1 MAGRRSPLPFPSRLP
16 LPVRIVAGS
25 LRRRTLLPPA
35 GEQTRPITDRAK
47 EQLFENLGGE
57 LPGLRVLDAFS
68 GTGTIGLEALS
79 RGAAAC
85 VFLEADKRTHGLLR
99 ENVDR
104 LGVADRSV
112 CWRTDILRT
121 SFKPRRTEDVTLDP
135 LPYDLLFFDPPYKMA
150 AGVEKGRPLYK
161 SLQRCGRDGVSAADA
176 ELILRVPAELD
187 VTPPDCWRQ
196 YRELRV
202 GGMKFLMC
210 DRVAEAEGEDDA
222 AGGDGSAGGDGASPD
237 GTAAA

>member
-1 MAGRRSPLPFPSRLP
+1 M
-16 LPVRIVAGS
+16 RIVAGKF
-25 LRRRTLLPPA
+25 RRRTLLPPA

-57 LPGLRVLDAFS
+57 LPGRRVLDAFA

-79 RGAAAC
+79 RGAEGC

-99 ENVDR
+99 ENVAR
-104 LGVADRSV
+104 LGVEAVSV

-121 SFKPRRTEDVTLDP
+121 SFKPRRPEELTVDP

-150 AGVEKGRPLYK
+150 TGIEPGRPLFK
-161 SLQRCGRDGVSAADA
+161 ALARCGRDGVSAADA
-176 ELILRVPAELD
+176 ELVLRVPVELD
-187 VTPPDCWRQ
+187 VTPPDCWAV

-210 DRVAEAEGEDDA
+210 DRAGAGDDSDGGEDGADDA
-222 AGGDGSAGGDGASPD
+222 DVEPD
-237 GTAAA
+237 GNANT

>member
-1 MAGRRSPLPFPSRLP
+1 M
-16 LPVRIVAGS
+16 RIVAGEY
-25 LRRRTLLPPA
+25 RRRSLLPPA

-57 LPGLRVLDAFS
+57 LPDRRVLDAFS

-79 RGAAAC
+79 RGAATC
-85 VFLEADKRTHGLLR
+85 VFLEADKRTHGLLQQ
-99 ENVDR
+99 NVDR
-104 LGVADRSV
+104 LGADRRSV
-112 CWRTDILRT
+112 CWRVDILRT
-121 SFKPRRTEDVTLDP
+121 SFRPRDAAGF

-150 AGVEKGRPLYK
+150 DGVEPGRPLFK
-161 SLQRCGRDGVSAADA
+161 SLERVAKPTLCAADA

-187 VTPPDCWRQ
+187 VSPPPVWEV

-210 DRVAEAEGEDDA
+210 DRADGGAETDDDGA
-222 AGGDGSAGGDGASPD
+222 GHAGDAGGDGSASAE
-237 GTAAA
+237 A

>member
-1 MAGRRSPLPFPSRLP
+1 M
-16 LPVRIVAGS
+16 RIVAGKY
-25 LRRRTLLPPA
+25 RRRTVLPPA
-35 GEQTRPITDRAK
+35 GEGTRPITDRAK

-57 LPGLRVLDAFS
+57 LPGRRVLDAFA

-79 RGAAAC
+79 RGAVSC
-85 VFLEADKRTHGLLR
+85 VFLEADKRTHGILR

-104 LGVADRSV
+104 FGCGAASV

-121 SFKPRRTEDVTLDP
+121 SFKPRVAPDGAGADA

-150 AGVEKGRPLYK
+150 AGIEPGRPLFR
-161 SLQRCGRDGVSAADA
+161 SLARCGRDGVSTPDA
-176 ELILRVPAELD
+176 ELILRVPSELD
-187 VTPPDCWRQ
+187 VTPPDCWEP

-210 DRVAEAEGEDDA
+210 DRVAAEDRGGEGGDDA
-222 AGGDGSAGGDGASPD
+222 PPGGDGETG
-237 GTAAA
+237 

>member
-1 MAGRRSPLPFPSRLP
+1 M
-16 LPVRIVAGS
+16 RIVAGKY
-25 LRRRTLLPPA
+25 RRRSILPPA

-57 LPGLRVLDAFS
+57 LPGRRVLDAFS

-79 RGAAAC
+79 RGAAGC

-104 LGVADRSV
+104 LGCGDVSV

-121 SFKPRRTEDVTLDP
+121 SFKPRDAAGL
-135 LPYDLLFFDPPYKMA
+135 LPYDLLFFDPPYRMA
-150 AGVEKGRPLYK
+150 PGVEPGRPLFK
-161 SLQRCGRDGVSAADA
+161 SLARCGREGISADGA
-176 ELILRVPAELD
+176 ELILRIPSELD
-187 VTPPDCWRQ
+187 VTLPNCWAV

-210 DRVAEAEGEDDA
+210 DRLAPEDPGADDGAGEGDDDA
-222 AGGDGSAGGDGASPD
+222 PPGGDGETG
-237 GTAAA
+237 

>member
-1 MAGRRSPLPFPSRLP
+1 MAARPAPSPRVHPVA
-16 LPVRIVAGS
+16 VRIVAGK

-35 GEQTRPITDRAK
+35 GERTRPITDRAK

-57 LPGLRVLDAFS
+57 LPGRRVLDAFS

-79 RGAAAC
+79 RGAASC
-85 VFLEADKRTHGLLR
+85 VFLEADKQTHGLLR

-104 LGVADRSV
+104 LGVGAVSI

-121 SFKPRRTEDVTLDP
+121 SFRPRRGPEMAADP

-150 AGVEKGRPLYK
+150 TGVEPGRPLFK
-161 SLQRCGRDGVSAADA
+161 SLQRCARDGVGAADA
-176 ELILRVPAELD
+176 ELILRVPSELD
-187 VTPPDCWRQ
+187 VTPPDCWRV

-210 DRVAEAEGEDDA
+210 DRADGPDAGPEEDAGDAGAGPEADA
-222 AGGDGSAGGDGASPD
+222 AD
-237 GTAAA
+237 